1 MEESQKERASLGCG
15 KENALKYACVKWR
28 QKIKKKKPR
37 ALEQIYKERRDEGE
51 KFLKK
56 GKNINKQKENGK
68 KNNSKEE

>member
-1 MEESQKERASLGCG
+1 MECR
-15 KENALKYACVKWR
+15 
-28 QKIKKKKPR
+28 
-37 ALEQIYKERRDEGE
+37 GE